1 MKLRFFRWMVIV
13 TSGLALLTTGCA
25 SSLTSSGP
33 RQTLVV
39 EGQKRQS
46 GTVDLQFD
54 AAKQPESPQVRITQ
68 TPMCREMVSREAVSR
83 KPLRGV
89 LPAIIEIGFFGL
101 GILDLVVANA
111 IATNSETRT
120 PIEDVPTGNMIPCA
134 VVQPAAHQQV
144 ILQFP
149 GTDSLQY
156 GITDADGRLVLET
169 SLPRGETTY
178 ANVFVRTG
186 SAKRFAGAVRLMPA
200 P

>member
-1 MKLRFFRWMVIV
+1 MKLRIFRWMVIV

-33 RQTLVV
+33 RQTSVV
-39 EGQKRQS
+39 EGKKRQS
-46 GTVDLQFD
+46 GTVDLRFD
-54 AAKQPESPQVRITQ
+54 AVKQPENPHVRITQ
-68 TPMCREMVSREAVSR
+68 TPMCREMVSREEVSR
-83 KPLRGV
+83 KTLRGV

-111 IATNSETRT
+111 IVTNSETRV
-120 PIEDVPTGNMIPCA
+120 PIADIPTGNMIPCA

-144 ILQFP
+144 ILQFS

-156 GITDADGRLVLET
+156 GITDADGRFELET
-169 SLPRGETTY
+169 SLARGETTY

-186 SAKRFAGAVRLMPA
+186 TAKRFAGAVRLMPT